1 MSSDFTEGRLHI
13 LTSLLL
19 QIISYTRRKWLKN
32 TFELYLHLEFLFTL
46 DKKLISKSDEMILS
60 NFVDTQRA
68 KNLLKATLML
78 VDFKL

>member
-1 MSSDFTEGRLHI
+1 M
-13 LTSLLL
+13 
-19 QIISYTRRKWLKN
+19 
-32 TFELYLHLEFLFTL
+32 EFLFTM

-78 VDFKL
+78 VDFNL

>member
-1 MSSDFTEGRLHI
+1 MSPFVCA
-13 LTSLLL
+13 

-32 TFELYLHLEFLFTL
+32 TFELYLHLEFLFTM
-46 DKKLISKSDEMILS
+46 DKKLISKSDEMISS

-78 VDFKL
+78 VDFNL